1 MKKLLSILFI
11 YSTAVGQE
19 SNLDWILSHM
29 MNKSPESY
37 KIFKLYNDL
46 PQELSYTIGNST
58 TTTTKYIDEYF
69 FLDLSSKISTLRS
82 MSTNIHE
89 VFHGLSHVYFFEKMK
104 TNYVPH
110 DFKDITTY
118 FYITDDIDYVSVF
131 KGEVFPSSELDK
143 VIPKSLIT
151 FRYDTYITGSSST
164 QGEGII
170 GLLNEF
176 NAYYHDSKFTFDM
189 LPIYKTIFPDDYLME
204 WVMDLQSVM
213 TAFYEFDFWIKEYIL
228 HAKLNFQSLYL
239 EIMKK
244 DSAFKIY
251 KDIHNN
257 YNYLISKYSDAV
269 KLEKM
274 KMEYTYDTEFWE
286 DDYFRLINRLSENKY
301 SFIDKLL
308 N

>member
-11 YSTAVGQE
+11 YSTAVAQE

-58 TTTTKYIDEYF
+58 ITTTKYIDEYF
-69 FLDLSSKISTLRS
+69 FLDLSSKISTLKS

-110 DFKDITTY
+110 DFQDITTY
-118 FYITDDIDYVSVF
+118 FYITDEIDYVSVF

-189 LPIYKTIFPDDYLME
+189 LPIYKTIFGDDYLME

-228 HAKLNFQSLYL
+228 HAKLNFQSLYF

-257 YNYLISKYSDAV
+257 YNNLISKYSDAV

>member
-1 MKKLLSILFI
+1 MKKLLLILFI
-11 YSTAVGQE
+11 YSTAVAQE

-29 MNKSPESY
+29 MKKSPESY

-58 TTTTKYIDEYF
+58 TTTTKHIDEYF

-89 VFHGLSHVYFFEKMK
+89 VFHGLSHLYFFEKMK

-110 DFKDITTY
+110 DFQDITTY
-118 FYITDDIDYVSVF
+118 FYIADEIDYVSVF

-189 LPIYKTIFPDDYLME
+189 LPIYKTMFPDDYLME

-228 HAKLNFQSLYL
+228 HAKLNFQSLYF

-251 KDIHNN
+251 KDIHKN
-257 YNYLISKYSDAV
+257 YNNLISKYSAAV

-286 DDYFRLINRLSENKY
+286 DDYFRLINKLTEKKY

-308 N
+308 D

>member
-1 MKKLLSILFI
+1 MKKLLLILFI
-11 YSTAVGQE
+11 YSTAVAQE

-29 MNKSPESY
+29 MKKSPESY

-110 DFKDITTY
+110 DFQDITTY
-118 FYITDDIDYVSVF
+118 FYITDEIDYVSVF

-228 HAKLNFQSLYL
+228 HAKVNFQSLYF

-251 KDIHNN
+251 KDIHKN
-257 YNYLISKYSDAV
+257 YNNLISKYSAAV

-286 DDYFRLINRLSENKY
+286 DDYFRLINRLSEKKY
-301 SFIDKLL
+301 SFIEKLL

>member
-151 FRYDTYITGSSST
+151 FRYDTYITGNSST
-164 QGEGII
+164 QDEGII

-228 HAKLNFQSLYL
+228 HAKLNFQSLYF

-286 DDYFRLINRLSENKY
+286 DDYFS
-301 SFIDKLL
+301 
-308 N
+308 

>member
-1 MKKLLSILFI
+1 MKKLLLILFI
-11 YSTAVGQE
+11 YSTAVAQE

-29 MNKSPESY
+29 MKKSPESY

-58 TTTTKYIDEYF
+58 TTTTKHIDKYF

-110 DFKDITTY
+110 DFQDITTY
-118 FYITDDIDYVSVF
+118 FYITDEIDYVSVF

-151 FRYDTYITGSSST
+151 FRYDTYITGNSST
-164 QGEGII
+164 QDEGII

-228 HAKLNFQSLYL
+228 HAKLNFQSLYF

-251 KDIHNN
+251 KDIHKN
-257 YNYLISKYSDAV
+257 YNNLISKYSAAV

-274 KMEYTYDTEFWE
+274 KMEYTYNTEFWE
-286 DDYFRLINRLSENKY
+286 DDYFRLINRLSEKN
-301 SFIDKLL
+301 IVLL
-308 N
+308 INY

>member
-1 MKKLLSILFI
+1 MKKLLLILFI
-11 YSTAVGQE
+11 YSTAVAQE

-29 MNKSPESY
+29 MKKSPESY

-58 TTTTKYIDEYF
+58 TTTTKHIDEYF

-110 DFKDITTY
+110 DFQDITTY
-118 FYITDDIDYVSVF
+118 FYITDEIDYVSVF

-228 HAKLNFQSLYL
+228 HAKLNFQSLYF

-286 DDYFRLINRLSENKY
+286 DDYFRLINKLTEKKY

-308 N
+308 D

>member
-1 MKKLLSILFI
+1 MKKLLLILFI
-11 YSTAVGQE
+11 YSTAVAQE

-29 MNKSPESY
+29 MKKSPESY

-110 DFKDITTY
+110 DFQDITTY

-228 HAKLNFQSLYL
+228 HAKLNFQSLYF

-251 KDIHNN
+251 KDIHKN
-257 YNYLISKYSDAV
+257 YNNLISKYSAAV

-286 DDYFRLINRLSENKY
+286 DDYFRLINKLTEKKY

-308 N
+308 D

>member
-1 MKKLLSILFI
+1 MKKLLLILFI
-11 YSTAVGQE
+11 YSTAVAQE

-29 MNKSPESY
+29 MKKSPESY

-110 DFKDITTY
+110 DFQDITTY
-118 FYITDDIDYVSVF
+118 FYITDEIDYVSVF

-189 LPIYKTIFPDDYLME
+189 LPIYKTIFPDNYLME

-228 HAKLNFQSLYL
+228 HAKLNFQSLYF

-251 KDIHNN
+251 KDIHKN
-257 YNYLISKYSDAV
+257 YNNLISKYSAVV

-286 DDYFRLINRLSENKY
+286 DDYFRLINRLSEKKY
-301 SFIDKLL
+301 SFIEKLL

>member
-1 MKKLLSILFI
+1 MTKIITLLIYFKVGLIKFDYEKITLILFI
-11 YSTAVGQE
+11 FSTAVSQE
-19 SNLDWILSHM
+19 SNLDWILYHM
-29 MNKSPESY
+29 MKKSPESY

-110 DFKDITTY
+110 DFQDITTY
-118 FYITDDIDYVSVF
+118 FYITDEIDYVSVF

-151 FRYDTYITGSSST
+151 FRYDTYITGNSST
-164 QGEGII
+164 QDEGII

-204 WVMDLQSVM
+204 WVMDLQKC
-213 TAFYEFDFWIKEYIL
+213 DD
-228 HAKLNFQSLYL
+228 SLL
-239 EIMKK
+239 
-244 DSAFKIY
+244 
-251 KDIHNN
+251 
-257 YNYLISKYSDAV
+257 
-269 KLEKM
+269 
-274 KMEYTYDTEFWE
+274 
-286 DDYFRLINRLSENKY
+286 
-301 SFIDKLL
+301 
-308 N
+308 